1 MAALFPALTMFGGLL
16 LRGADG
22 VVAEVS
28 GRKTQRL
35 LAMIALGPPRGI
47 CRETLTETLWPE
59 FEPEAGRKAMATAL
73 WRLKSSLNAAGLAA
87 WLVTEGGRVSL
98 SAAARDR
105 ADAVVFE
112 RTVAEAHRAEGA
124 ERGLAVARAE
134 ALCTG
139 EFMAGDADEWCLGR
153 RAYYAAL
160 RTDLNLIGLRS
171 ARDQGD
177 WAEVVRR
184 GQALAESEPLLEEAH
199 QEVMRAHLLL
209 GNRPAALATYRAL
222 ERALAREL
230 SLKPAD
236 DSRRLRLA
244 ALPPRFSERSPAA
257 SPPSSLSARLRRIAS
272 EIEELERRAGV
283 IASEN
288 G

>member
-1 MAALFPALTMFGGLL
+1 MFGGLL

-22 VVAEVS
+22 VAAEVS

-47 CRETLTETLWPE
+47 CRETLTESLWPE

-73 WRLKSSLNAAGLAA
+73 WRLKSSLTAAGLAA
-87 WLVTEGGRVSL
+87 WLITEGGRVSL

-112 RTVAEAHRAEGA
+112 RTVADARRAEGA

-160 RTDLNLIGLRS
+160 RTDLHLIGLRS
-171 ARDQGD
+171 ARDAGD
-177 WAEVVRR
+177 WPEVVRR
-184 GQALAESEPLLEEAH
+184 GQALAEAEPLLEEAH

-209 GNRPAALATYRAL
+209 GNRPAALATYRSL

-257 SPPSSLSARLRRIAS
+257 PPPSSLSARLRRIAA
-272 EIEELERRAGV
+272 EIEELERRAGM
-283 IASEN
+283 SSGEN